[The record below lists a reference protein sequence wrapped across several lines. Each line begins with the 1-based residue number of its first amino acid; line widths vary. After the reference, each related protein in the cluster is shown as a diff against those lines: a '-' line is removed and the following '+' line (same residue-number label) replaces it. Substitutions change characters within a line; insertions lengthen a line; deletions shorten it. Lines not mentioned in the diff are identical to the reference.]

1 MTIEEAISWLQ
12 GYMVG
17 TFQPPNR
24 NFDQATHLGI
34 EALERIAE
42 GRNIPDYIPT
52 KYAVEFFQKLIALL
66 PSEGEATSQKG
77 HSEQKGDEQ

>member
-1 MTIEEAISWLQ
+1 MTIEEAIRIGKEEL
-12 GYMVG
+12 VG
-17 TFQPPNR
+17 KYLNQ
-24 NFDQATHLGI
+24 DYAQAIQLGI